1 MPSASAI
8 RLLSHATPSHRI
20 TPPMPSSPGLT
31 PARALVSTA
40 QRLLR
45 LPLRLWLDRLFP
57 FRSQF
62 LRPRLK
68 HRPHHVGRHQKRKT
82 PMLDVTPAARRPLSI
97 ASASGPRWKFRG
109 MLLDIVSLWY
119 VFVISF
125 RSRQP
130 TVHSLHFILH
140 LPVSLYTFTAD
151 RLVFRPRRLRARRLA
166 RHHSFSKFYRV
177 RTFL

>member
-8 RLLSHATPSHRI
+8 RPLSHATPSHRI
-20 TPPMPSSPGLT
+20 TPPMSSSLGLT

-82 PMLDVTPAARRPLSI
+82 LMLDVTPAARRLLSI

-109 MLLDIVSLWY
+109 MLLDIVSLCALLVRFCY
-119 VFVISF
+119 LLSVQTAHCPFSPF
-125 RSRQP
+125 HSPP
-130 TVHSLHFILH
+130 TRFALH
-140 LPVSLYTFTAD
+140 LYLW
-151 RLVFRPRRLRARRLA
+151 
-166 RHHSFSKFYRV
+166 
-177 RTFL
+177 